1 MLPLLIACLYL
12 SKVTFTLGLVQ
23 ISQPIGANGSVTFL
37 AVGDWGRKGAYN
49 QSAVA
54 HVMGEVGAKQGIDF
68 VVSTGDNFYEDGL
81 TGINDPAFAQS
92 FSRIYTAKSLQKPWY
107 SGFVHIFFVDTIPF
121 LNHYFGKNEE
131 ANKMNWKG
139 ILPREKYISNLLKD
153 LKSAIRS
160 SNATWKIVVGHHP
173 IRSIGFHGDTK
184 ELLHQLLPILQANK
198 IPMYI
203 NGHEHCLEHISNIG
217 TPVEFLTTGGGSM
230 AWRNVTHYERYKKNL
245 KFYHDGQGFIT
256 VQLTKSEAKVTFYDG
271 QGKTLHSFKLNAANN
286 IKAQ

>member
-12 SKVTFTLGLVQ
+12 SKVIFTIGLVQ

-92 FSRIYTAKSLQKPWY
+92 FSKIYTAKSLQKPWY

-184 ELLHQLLPILQANK
+184 ELLHQLLPILQA
-198 IPMYI
+198 
-203 NGHEHCLEHISNIG
+203 
-217 TPVEFLTTGGGSM
+217 VEFLTTGGGSM